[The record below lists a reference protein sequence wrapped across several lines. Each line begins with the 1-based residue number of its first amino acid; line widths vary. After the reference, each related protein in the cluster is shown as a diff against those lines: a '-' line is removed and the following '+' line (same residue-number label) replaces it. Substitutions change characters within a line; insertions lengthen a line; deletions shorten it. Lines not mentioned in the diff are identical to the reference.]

1 MPIDWFPLWLSLRV
15 AVISTAIALAIGLW
29 LAWTLANR
37 SFRGK
42 EVLDAAVTLPLVLPP
57 TVLGYYLLVLLG
69 RASPIGHVYELLFG
83 GPLVFTWQAA
93 VVASLF
99 HSTPLLV
106 KSARAAF
113 ESVDRS
119 YERAARNLGATELR
133 LFWRVTLPLVRRSIL
148 SRGRAGLCPIAGRF
162 RRHAHDRRQYS
173 GPHPNGLDRHL
184 RRRGSGQRRTAR
196 VLVLIVSAIA
206 LAILTLANRLT
217 SNPFGPRQTDPG
229 VMIQARIRKQYPPR
243 PDSAGFSLDLDFQAA
258 AGVTVLFGSSGA
270 GKTLTLDSIAG
281 FVRPDEGRILLD
293 DQILFDGAAGVH
305 LPPRSRHCGYVFQ
318 NYALFPHMTLRQN
331 LEFAAERAPGWAG
344 IAR

>member
-15 AVISTAIALAIGLW
+15 AVISTAIALVVGLW

-57 TVLGYYLLVLLG
+57 TVLGYYLLVVLG
-69 RASPIGHVYELLFG
+69 RASPIGQLYQLVFG
-83 GPLVFTWQAA
+83 GPLLFTWQAA

-113 ESVDRS
+113 ENVDRS

-148 SRGRAGLCPIAGRF
+148 AAAALAFARSLGDFGVTLMIAGNIPGRTQTVSL
-162 RRHAHDRRQYS
+162 AIYDAVEAS
-173 GPHPNGLDRHL
+173 NGA
-184 RRRGSGQRRTAR
+184 TAR

-206 LAILTLANRLT
+206 LVILTLANRLT
-217 SNPFGPRQTDPG
+217 SNPFGPRQT
-229 VMIQARIRKQYPPR
+229 
-243 PDSAGFSLDLDFQAA
+243 
-258 AGVTVLFGSSGA
+258 
-270 GKTLTLDSIAG
+270 
-281 FVRPDEGRILLD
+281 
-293 DQILFDGAAGVH
+293 
-305 LPPRSRHCGYVFQ
+305 
-318 NYALFPHMTLRQN
+318 AL
-331 LEFAAERAPGWAG
+331 
-344 IAR
+344 